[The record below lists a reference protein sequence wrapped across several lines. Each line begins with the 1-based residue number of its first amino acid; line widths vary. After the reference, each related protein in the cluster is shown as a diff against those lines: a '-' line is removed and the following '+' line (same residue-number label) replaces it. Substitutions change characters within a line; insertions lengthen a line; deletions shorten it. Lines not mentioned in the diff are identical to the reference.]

1 MKMGIP
7 VISDRETLLR
17 EIDMREILFRG
28 KSKDGLRWV
37 YGSLYK
43 EGSQVFILVGGRF
56 YPEPSNGQ
64 SALGIVDWYEV
75 FPDSIGQFTNNHDY
89 YTKEELFEG
98 DVMERDG
105 KRFVI
110 KFNGCGFVGEQIGKP
125 NFLLSLCLLCHL
137 TSEFRLPGKKI
148 GNIHDNPELLE
159 IKPCHQ

>member
-1 MKMGIP
+1 
-7 VISDRETLLR
+7 
-17 EIDMREILFRG
+17 MREIKFRAWYNN
-28 KSKDGLRWV
+28 KELLDVDTIFFDGDNPFVYLRKGETRFGQ
-37 YGSLYK
+37 GSCPVVL
-43 EGSQVFILVGGRF
+43 E
-56 YPEPSNGQ
+56 
-64 SALGIVDWYEV
+64 
-75 FPDSIGQFTNNHDY
+75 QFTNNHDY

-159 IKPCHQ
+159 INPCHQ

>member
-1 MKMGIP
+1 
-7 VISDRETLLR
+7 
-17 EIDMREILFRG
+17 MREILFRAQRAKEG
-28 KSKDGLRWV
+28 SGWV
-37 YGSLYK
+37 YGSYIDM
-43 EGSQVFILVGGRF
+43 GDDTDQAFIYEKMNGASTYTCQQLV
-56 YPEPSNGQ
+56 
-64 SALGIVDWYEV
+64 AMHMILIIKKTV
-75 FPDSIGQFTNNHDY
+75 GQFTNNHDY

-159 IKPCHQ
+159 VK

>member
-1 MKMGIP
+1 
-7 VISDRETLLR
+7 
-17 EIDMREILFRG
+17 MREIKFRAQRAKEG
-28 KSKDGLRWV
+28 SGWV
-37 YGSLYK
+37 YGSYIDM
-43 EGSQVFILVGGRF
+43 GDDTDQAFIYEKMNGASTYTCQQLV
-56 YPEPSNGQ
+56 
-64 SALGIVDWYEV
+64 AMHMILIIKKTV
-75 FPDSIGQFTNNHDY
+75 GQFTNNHDY

-148 GNIHDNPELLE
+148 GNIHDNPELLS
-159 IKPCHQ
+159 